1 MITFMNRGLKP
12 NGLCPKPRVIS
23 RRFFLAANGKCTST
37 HRVKT
42 QKIFNGDLNAA
53 KQNLM
58 EQ

>member
-1 MITFMNRGLKP
+1 ML
-12 NGLCPKPRVIS
+12 VD
-23 RRFFLAANGKCTST
+23 LA

-58 EQ
+58 EQYPAFYDASKSHMNRR